1 MKEVNQQRVQDNLQ
15 GKAVEKVMLNSIKER
30 VWKKHKQT
38 QIRRRKIIKDVAP
51 PSTYEIYTTNYTS
64 RSIRNSFQLAT
75 PVAKPVDAD
84 PSNPGKTQ
92 YIYTPLNLRN
102 PLVDMSL
109 KLAMSHTAKNPFR
122 INQKAVKSMI
132 PE

>member
-92 YIYTPLNLRN
+92 TRANKSPPESDTDGGGTNLSGMRSEN
-102 PLVDMSL
+102 G
-109 KLAMSHTAKNPFR
+109 AR
-122 INQKAVKSMI
+122 
-132 PE
+132 EWG